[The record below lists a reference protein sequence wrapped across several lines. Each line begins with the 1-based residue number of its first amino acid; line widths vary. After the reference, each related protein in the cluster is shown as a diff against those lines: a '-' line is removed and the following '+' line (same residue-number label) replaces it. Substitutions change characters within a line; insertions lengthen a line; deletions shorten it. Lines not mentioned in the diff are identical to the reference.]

1 MNIQKNLINK
11 SQILNKIKGL
21 KKTLRKYKLSM
32 RHQSKE
38 QNQVNNYML
47 SKLRKYD
54 QFYLYTSQNI
64 LFIISKLWKA
74 VQISLPWHQN
84 TNKTRFRQST
94 YNNSC
99 WMNTPVIYHQ
109 SIHPQTHYLKILI
122 IKTTTRVYSQ
132 WPKL

>member
-54 QFYLYTSQNI
+54 QFYLYTS
-64 LFIISKLWKA
+64 
-74 VQISLPWHQN
+74 
-84 TNKTRFRQST
+84 
-94 YNNSC
+94 
-99 WMNTPVIYHQ
+99 
-109 SIHPQTHYLKILI
+109 
-122 IKTTTRVYSQ
+122 
-132 WPKL
+132 